1 MPKQQWVVTVD
12 DEHLSRLSSIAAE
25 LEAAGLTVDRVLKSL
40 GQITGSAD
48 IDDDDAAATFRS
60 TLASTDGVV
69 SVDNSQQYRINSAE
83 Q

>member
-48 IDDDDAAATFRS
+48 IDDDAAATFRS